1 MIGPRM
7 NTDNADNTKAESS
20 AWLRVVTPRRDAV
33 DARIAREVHDGAGR
47 IVKWVDEAG
56 GWPEFPGR

>member
-1 MIGPRM
+1 ME
-7 NTDNADNTKAESS
+7 TAEAALAHVLES
-20 AWLRVVTPRRDAV
+20 AGALLPRRDAV
-33 DARIAREVHDGAGR
+33 DARITREVHDGGGR

>member
-1 MIGPRM
+1 MATHR
-7 NTDNADNTKAESS
+7 DAAEAALARVLES
-20 AWLRVVTPRRDAV
+20 AGAVLPRRDAV
-33 DARIAREVHDGAGR
+33 DVRIAREVHDGGGR